1 MDGKAVSLTRAGD
14 SADVTLAGIDATAVG
29 SGSVLCHPDFPVQL
43 VTRWA
48 SVCACVGGDGGRPG
62 SADAGPR
69 CLLSRGRQP
78 R

>member
-1 MDGKAVSLTRAGD
+1 VDGKAVSLTRAGD

-48 SVCACVGGDGGRPG
+48 SACVRVWAVMEADRAALMQSRAACCQGDG
-62 SADAGPR
+62 S
-69 CLLSRGRQP
+69 
-78 R
+78 